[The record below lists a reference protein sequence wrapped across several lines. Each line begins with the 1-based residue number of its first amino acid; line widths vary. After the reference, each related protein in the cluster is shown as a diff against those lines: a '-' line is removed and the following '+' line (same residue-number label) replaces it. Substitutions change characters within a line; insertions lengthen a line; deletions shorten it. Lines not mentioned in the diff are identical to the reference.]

1 VIVYEEIKEGIF
13 MKLLVILL
21 CVGAQRFL
29 HLASYGRHFDWFKS
43 YFEWLNKKVEL
54 VSQGHPIM
62 GVSVV
67 LLPLILLI
75 TIVFALVYHL
85 FGGLGNLVL
94 SVAFV
99 WYWLDARDYIK
110 YPLSPDST
118 SEDYIEHTF
127 GTVFGVIFWYFLFG
141 PIGLALYVC
150 STEMRHFLAT
160 NENGAKEA
168 LYDYSSKLQGIL
180 NWVPARLLALT
191 YALVGHFT
199 ASISTVLKGFG
210 LGINADHEYL
220 VNCAKTSLQNPS
232 DPQETIQLI
241 ERAAL
246 VWLVVLALLTISY
259 WL

>member
-1 VIVYEEIKEGIF
+1 

-29 HLASYGRHFDWFKS
+29 HLTSYGRHLDWFKS
-43 YFEWLNKKVEL
+43 YFEWLSKKVEL
-54 VSQGHPIM
+54 VNQGHPLM
-62 GVSVV
+62 GLCVV
-67 LLPLILLI
+67 LLPLILLV

-85 FGGLGNLVL
+85 FGGLGNLIL
-94 SVAFV
+94 SVAFL

-110 YPLSPDST
+110 YPLGADS
-118 SEDYIEHTF
+118 SGEDYIEHTF
-127 GTVFGVIFWYFLFG
+127 TTVFGVLFWYFLFG
-141 PIGLALYVC
+141 PIGLALYV
-150 STEMRHFLAT
+150 SVIQMRHYLAT
-160 NENGAKEA
+160 HENAAKDS
-168 LYDYSSKLQGIL
+168 LYDYAAKLLGIL

-199 ASISTVLKGFG
+199 ASISTVLKGLG
-210 LGINADHEYL
+210 LGINSDHQYL
-220 VNCAKTSLQNPS
+220 VDCAKASLQNPS
-232 DPQETIQLI
+232 DAGETIQLI